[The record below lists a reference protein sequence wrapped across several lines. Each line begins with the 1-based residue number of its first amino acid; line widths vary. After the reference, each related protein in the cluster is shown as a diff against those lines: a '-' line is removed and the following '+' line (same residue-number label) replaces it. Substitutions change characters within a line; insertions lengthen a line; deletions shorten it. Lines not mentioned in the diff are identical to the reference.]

1 MLTGNPFA
9 MYMQFT
15 GKKGKPFAMDM
26 GVTGYKVDT
35 GKNFT
40 LQSEKKIVGDYESV

>member
-15 GKKGKPFAMDM
+15 GKEGKPFAMDM

-40 LQSEKKIVGDYESV
+40 L